1 MQKHRFVFLS
11 GALLCLLSCNGPSDS
26 DNDLIYMWF
35 DVEGSVVNE
44 ADEPIEG
51 ISVYAESADPVLTG
65 TDGGFSIRGG
75 SLPAETTVLRFIDN
89 DITDN
94 VSYISKSVTVDLVK
108 YKDGQGW
115 TEGYYKNRD
124 KLVVVMTE
132 AAEITPSDPDVEA
145 SPEARQ

>member
-1 MQKHRFVFLS
+1 
-11 GALLCLLSCNGPSDS
+11 
-26 DNDLIYMWF
+26 MWF

-75 SLPAETTVLRFIDN
+75 GMPAETTVLRFIDN

-132 AAEITPSDPDVEA
+132 AAEITPSNPDVEA
-145 SPEARQ
+145 SPEAWQ